1 MNSRICLFTCLV
13 VFGLSTLLFGQSV
26 QQFVNLGDFQLE
38 NGSVIYDCKIEYRT
52 FGKLNSNKS
61 NAIIYPTWFGG
72 TSADIANLLGP
83 GKLVNTDKF
92 YVIVID
98 AFGNGVSS
106 SPSNSLRQPEEKF
119 PLFTIRDMVRAEHRV
134 LTEKLGITHLHGAIG
149 GSMGSFQ
156 VFEWLTTYPDF
167 IDRAIPYVCSPR
179 LTSYDLLELQ
189 TQAQIIESS
198 KNAGMSEKEI
208 QKILSMLTTLFA
220 HSPSYVVRETPLEK
234 FPEMLASFDGEPSK
248 VFTSANRLS
257 QIRAMQA
264 HDIFKPFGGSMEK
277 AAGQIHAKVMMIVC
291 TTDHIVNPAPAIELS
306 REIDAELL
314 VLESDYGHLSVGY
327 EIEKCGNAIDAFLSK

>member
-1 MNSRICLFTCLV
+1 MNYRTRIFTCFV
-13 VFGLSTLLFGQSV
+13 IFGLATRLFGQSV
-26 QQFVNLGDFQLE
+26 QQFANLGDFQLE
-38 NGSVIYDCKIEYRT
+38 NGSVIYDCKIGYRT
-52 FGKLNSNKS
+52 FGKLNSEKS

-92 YVIVID
+92 YVIAID

-106 SPSNSLRQPEEKF
+106 SPSNSQRQPEEKF

-134 LTEKLGITHLHGAIG
+134 LMEKLGVMHLYGAIG

-156 VFEWLTTYPDF
+156 VFEWLATCPDF

-179 LTSYDLLELQ
+179 LTSFDLLELQ

-208 QKILSMLTTLFA
+208 QKTIGMFTTLFA
-220 HSPSYVVRETPLEK
+220 HSPSYVVRETPLEQ

-257 QIRAMQA
+257 QIRAMMA
-264 HDIFKPFGGSMEK
+264 HDISKPFGGSMEK
-277 AAGQIHAKVMMIVC
+277 AADQIHAKVLMIVC
-291 TTDHIVNPAPAIELS
+291 ATDHIVNPAPAIELS
-306 REIDAELL
+306 RKIGAELL

-327 EIEKCGNAIDAFLSK
+327 EIEKCGKAIDAFLSK